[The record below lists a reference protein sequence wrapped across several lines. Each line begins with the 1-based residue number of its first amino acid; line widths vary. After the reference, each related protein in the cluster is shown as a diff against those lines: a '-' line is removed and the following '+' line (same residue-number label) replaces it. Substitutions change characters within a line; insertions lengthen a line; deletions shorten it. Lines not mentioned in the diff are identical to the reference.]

1 MQNDKLKDFIQD
13 HREEFDGDHPPSGL
27 WDRIAASISEG
38 DGAIDPLEGF
48 VATHRDAFDN
58 ATPPPQLFERI
69 ASDSRSTTGTAV
81 RPRKLVAVTGGGL
94 RVIRYLSAIAACL
107 LLMFFAYNFGNRAGY
122 QAGQDERIAL
132 QLEKMNPEL
141 AEAERFYRQRI
152 SNEFTKVSQVNHDPQ
167 LRQDLELLDEA
178 TAQIRAELLEVP
190 VSQRPVLVNKLIETY
205 RTKLDI
211 LLRIQQHFPN
221 PTVPGGQ
228 LPRTTP
234 STNES

>member
-1 MQNDKLKDFIQD
+1 MENDKLRNFIQN
-13 HREEFDGDHPPSGL
+13 HREEFDVDAPPTGL
-27 WDRIAASISEG
+27 WNRVAA
-38 DGAIDPLEGF
+38 AIRQEDSAVDPLEGF

-69 ASDSRSTTGTAV
+69 VDTTTKE
-81 RPRKLVAVTGGGL
+81 PRKLMAVTGGGL
-94 RVIRYLSAIAACL
+94 RIIRYFSAIAACL

-122 QAGQDERIAL
+122 QAGQEERIAQ
-132 QLEKMNPEL
+132 QLEKMDPEL

-152 SNEFTKVSQVNHDPQ
+152 NNEFVKVSQVNDDPQ
-167 LRQDLELLDEA
+167 LRRDLNQLDET

-190 VSQRPVLVNKLIETY
+190 VSQRPMLVNKLIETY

-221 PTVPGGQ
+221 PNSPDGGYT
-228 LPRTTP
+228 PRPTQ
-234 STNES
+234 STHES